1 MNPIEKYHKRYLE
14 IKAEK
19 SISADKERILELLE
33 KDTAGLN
40 NFFMAAL
47 GMSTLILRLGAVIQ
61 LCRKYEKLDDQGDM
75 FFSKQLLDNLRE
87 ILPSDDNWRKMWEIS
102 TEDNTWRI
110 PTVKLGQKEPLLN
123 RFVTFRNDFVHQ
135 KIELSETYLNQLQ
148 AAIQLFE
155 EMEQLNTLFQP
166 GELVLI
172 ENQYHWKEGT
182 QQTNL
187 HPYFQV
193 GENSEQPYIF
203 QGVHNKEKVELLN
216 TQLGDKIDQNIQD
229 HINPLFE
236 PILQSLRN
244 GAGQWFDHSSR
255 ISSYQSCFFGREKES
270 EKLLDFCKSQ
280 DEQNILTVKSPAG
293 MGKGALMADL
303 IEQLKVN
310 KIQALYHFCGAGLHN
325 NLHAILY
332 HLILQGKNSS
342 YWKTESEEIKRKL
355 ERLPSK
361 YIDTIHL
368 FQRLL
373 NDFDKVS
380 KVDRTE
386 TIKKLERLNNFDGLL
401 GFYDSNG
408 MEKELIETCN
418 RLLAINPTHNRA
430 LHFLKNGTTIK
441 PKKNLTIILDALDE
455 AQVASSQLKISDW
468 FYTYNEKE
476 EPEADWR
483 SASNIRWV
491 FTYRCAEDG
500 SENFYK
506 FPKMKQ
512 LATLEEL
519 QPLKGLSQEAAQ
531 DAFRKFKV
539 SEDFMEAVIKKA
551 AL

>member
-1 MNPIEKYHKRYLE
+1 MNPLEKYHKRYLE

-19 SISADKERILELLE
+19 TISADKERILELLE

-47 GMSTLILRLGAVIQ
+47 GMSTLMLRLGAVIQ

-102 TEDNTWRI
+102 TEDNTWKI

-123 RFVTFRNDFVHQ
+123 RFVTFRNQFVHQ
-135 KIELSETYLNQLQ
+135 KIQLSETYLNQLQ

-155 EMEQLNTLFQP
+155 EMEQLNALFQP

-172 ENQYHWKEGT
+172 ENQYYWKEGT

-187 HPYFQV
+187 HPYLQV
-193 GENSEQPYIF
+193 GVNIEETYIF
-203 QGVHNKEKVELLN
+203 QGVYNKEKVELLN

-236 PILQSLRN
+236 PIIQSLRN
-244 GAGQWFDHSSR
+244 GAGQVFDHSSR

-303 IEQLKVN
+303 IEKLKKEN
-310 KIQALYHFCGAGLHN
+310 LQTLYHFCGAGLHN
-325 NLHAILY
+325 SLHAILY
-332 HLILQGKNSS
+332 HLILQGKKSE
-342 YWKTESEEIKRKL
+342 YWKTEDVDILRKL
-355 ERLPSK
+355 DRLPSK
-361 YIDTIHL
+361 YIDCIHL
-368 FQRLL
+368 FQRL
-373 NDFDKVS
+373 FDQCVNI
-380 KVDRTE
+380 VR
-386 TIKKLERLNNFDGLL
+386 
-401 GFYDSNG
+401 
-408 MEKELIETCN
+408 
-418 RLLAINPTHNRA
+418 
-430 LHFLKNGTTIK
+430 KNTAGNIV
-441 PKKNLTIILDALDE
+441 IILDALDE

-500 SENFYK
+500 TENFYK